1 VIIALSSKKKSRGTH
16 LGNIGRPAGGSGVLL
31 PTTPSGPKGKRIRGN
46 GGVTAGHSARL
57 REKQSGLS
65 GERAPTWPQQMIP
78 ISAGLAERSRLYA
91 WLGGGSTFYVAWF
104 SRRALSRLE
113 LLQDGLS
120 SIEDCLT
127 GVSEN
132 WMPAA
137 WHSGHLKFHL
147 DDFRND

>member
-1 VIIALSSKKKSRGTH
+1 
-16 LGNIGRPAGGSGVLL
+16 
-31 PTTPSGPKGKRIRGN
+31 
-46 GGVTAGHSARL
+46 
-57 REKQSGLS
+57 
-65 GERAPTWPQQMIP
+65 MIP

-104 SRRALSRLE
+104 SRRVLSRLE